1 MTFEPTINAGNL
13 IMIAMIA
20 ISIIGGWY
28 KFGGRL
34 DIIEYRVKAI
44 EDTLKTLSEVLKSIA
59 NTDKEMAVLEIRQLA
74 VEGSVANLAK
84 DVSDLRRGEGYIQGP
99 RRANVDGEY
108 TRP

>member
-1 MTFEPTINAGNL
+1 MIFEPTINAGNL

-20 ISIIGGWY
+20 VSIVGGWY

-59 NTDKEMAVLEIRQLA
+59 NTDKQMAVLDSRQLA
-74 VEGSVANLAK
+74 VESAVATLSK
-84 DVSDLRRGEGYIQGP
+84 DVSDLRRGEGFIQTP
-99 RRANVDGEY
+99 RRGNVDGEY
-108 TRP
+108 SR